1 MVLLDSK
8 KSVLI
13 LCLVLVVSFV
23 AIVSADDLADG
34 YSLDANG
41 NIVTDE
47 EARALDAE
55 RVDVP
60 SDLEDGYSLD
70 ANGNIV
76 TDEEA
81 RALDAKRE
89 AGLNKNNIVW
99 IIVLIIVAVIVIVFL
114 VWVFVKKLNSSDD
127 YPSRNV

>member
-23 AIVSADDLADG
+23 AIVSADDLA
-34 YSLDANG
+34 
-41 NIVTDE
+41 
-47 EARALDAE
+47 
-55 RVDVP
+55 
-60 SDLEDGYSLD
+60 DGYSLD